1 MLVRRFAAAV
11 ALTTALAFT
20 VPLSADAA
28 SVTHSSVRISTGDV
42 DFETS
47 RTKLSSDSRVFS
59 RVLSDRYHRHV
70 DADDVFALRANFD
83 LGFGDI
89 SLAYGIAERSGRSVY
104 EVARHRR
111 TMGWGQIAHLYGV
124 HVQDLKRSSDDIIVI
139 SRNRG
144 IDITY
149 IDLDGDGHRRYHRD
163 NKRWERDHQRWERD
177 HRDKRDR
184 HDHRND
190 KRDHDRDRDQD
201 RRHR

>member
-104 EVARHRR
+104 EVAA
-111 TMGWGQIAHLYGV
+111 IAA
-124 HVQDLKRSSDDIIVI
+124 
-139 SRNRG
+139 
-144 IDITY
+144 
-149 IDLDGDGHRRYHRD
+149 
-163 NKRWERDHQRWERD
+163 RWAGG
-177 HRDKRDR
+177 KLPTCMVCTCTTLSGAAMTSL
-184 HDHRND
+184 
-190 KRDHDRDRDQD
+190 
-201 RRHR
+201 